1 MEEFV
6 SGETVKEKLIIA
18 GLTELETHGAADFS
32 LRRVASLCNVS
43 CAAPY
48 KHFKDKDDF
57 IGEIINYVDNHWTAL
72 STQVMSVF
80 ENDKKRLL
88 LETCVAFVRF
98 CTGNSHFRYV
108 FMMNL
113 GSEKT
118 KLNMAKSIT
127 HIANDYF
134 ATLDEK
140 TRDEKVFKI
149 NSMVLGAVTMSGDD
163 TEANKKIIDMLKNN
177 IEKEL

>member
-1 MEEFV
+1 
-6 SGETVKEKLIIA
+6 
-18 GLTELETHGAADFS
+18 
-32 LRRVASLCNVS
+32 
-43 CAAPY
+43 
-48 KHFKDKDDF
+48 
-57 IGEIINYVDNHWTAL
+57 
-72 STQVMSVF
+72 
-80 ENDKKRLL
+80 
-88 LETCVAFVRF
+88 
-98 CTGNSHFRYV
+98 
-108 FMMNL
+108 MMNL

-134 ATLDEK
+134 AALDEK

-163 TEANKKIIDMLKNN
+163 TEINKKIIDMLKNN